1 MNAPVVPTWPDR
13 LLAALLPDPRERDWS
28 YEGLLALAIGAET
41 CVLYLAAE
49 AIFST
54 GARLDATVS
63 PLIIFLVLYIGT
75 QVQRWLDLH
84 YVFSPEYE
92 IVMVAAFCLT
102 LLLAVRAISYPHVAP
117 GDTGWLSDAV
127 RDLAFFRSHA
137 EREVWGVVMLVAYA
151 WWRGR
156 TRDEAGI
163 DSAYRALRFGAA
175 AGLAML
181 LLAVARVPD
190 VGHEAIWR
198 GLYGAVI
205 GYFLCALG
213 AVALARLRVEQARG
227 TLVLTPRWLVTFG
240 WPVLAL
246 LAVGT
251 ILAGLFTRH
260 LLDTV
265 VWLLTPVFYVLQL
278 LLLAMVYIATG
289 VAWVVFAVFTWILA
303 HLGPTNVTPTP
314 VTPVAQATPPPFPY
328 QYVRPVHYP
337 DAVRYLVALALLGAI
352 VWLLTRFLWRRHR
365 RATGP
370 AGEVRESIFSWGLL
384 GEGASGA
391 LRRLRGRLRRPDDP
405 LAHLRADPRW
415 RHTLAIRETY
425 TRLLRRG
432 GAAALPRAAGETP
445 DEYEGT
451 LGRRFRAAHAA
462 AAALTARYDAAR
474 YGGEPA
480 SAAAAA
486 DALAAW
492 EEFRQAAPERPH
504 PPGGTTHS

>member
-1 MNAPVVPTWPDR
+1 MSDHAAPTWPGR
-13 LLAALLPDPRERDWS
+13 VLGALLPNPRGRDWS

-49 AIFST
+49 AVFNT

-63 PLIIFLVLYIGT
+63 PLILFAILYVGT

-84 YVFSPEYE
+84 YVFSPDYE
-92 IVMVAAFCLT
+92 IVMVVGFCLT
-102 LLLAVRAISYPHVAP
+102 LLVAVRLIAYPHVAP
-117 GDTGWLSDAV
+117 GDFGWLSDAV
-127 RDLAFFRSHA
+127 RDLAFFHSHA
-137 EREVWGVVMLVAYA
+137 EREVWGVVLLVAYA

-163 DSAYRALRFGAA
+163 DSAYRELRFGTA
-175 AGLAML
+175 AGLALL
-181 LLAVARVPD
+181 LLAVTRVPGA
-190 VGHEAIWR
+190 GHEAIWR

-205 GYFLCALG
+205 GFYLCALG

-227 TLVLTPRWLVTFG
+227 TLVLTPRWLLTFG

-251 ILAGLFTRH
+251 ILAGLFTRR

-265 VWLLTPVFYVLQL
+265 VWLLTPVFIVLQL
-278 LLLAMVYIATG
+278 LLLAMVYVATG

-303 HLGPTNVTPTP
+303 RLGPNVTPTP
-314 VTPVAQATPPPFPY
+314 VTPAAQATPQPFPY

-365 RATGP
+365 RAGGP
-370 AGEVRESIFSWGLL
+370 AGEVRESIFTWGLL
-384 GEGASGA
+384 GEGAAGA

-405 LAHLRADPRW
+405 LAHLRGDPRW
-415 RHTLAIRETY
+415 RHTLAIREIY
-425 TRLLRRG
+425 ARLLRRG
-432 GAAALPRAAGETP
+432 AAAALPRAAGETP

-451 LGRRFRAAHAA
+451 LGRRFRAARAA

-474 YGGEPA
+474 YGDEPA
-480 SAAAAA
+480 SAADAAVA
-486 DALAAW
+486 GAAW
-492 EEFRQAAPERPH
+492 DEFRQAAPERAHHHAEAPDQ
-504 PPGGTTHS
+504 